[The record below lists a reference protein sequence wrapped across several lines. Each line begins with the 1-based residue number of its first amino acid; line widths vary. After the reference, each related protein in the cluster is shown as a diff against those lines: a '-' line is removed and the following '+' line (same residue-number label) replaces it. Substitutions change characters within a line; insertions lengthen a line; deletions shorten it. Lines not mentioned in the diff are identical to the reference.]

1 MKEHCTSSLDFKN
14 KWQNKL
20 LLSTSWSDF
29 GGGFYDIPNKFMIE
43 RDIYCDL
50 SVQKMN
56 LIFKQKIHIEGSL
69 KEQ

>member
-1 MKEHCTSSLDFKN
+1 MAKYIAT
-14 KWQNKL
+14 
-20 LLSTSWSDF
+20 TSWSDC

-56 LIFKQKIHIEGSL
+56 LIFKQKIHIKVSL
-69 KEQ
+69 KEL

>member
-1 MKEHCTSSLDFKN
+1 MAKYIAT
-14 KWQNKL
+14 
-20 LLSTSWSDF
+20 TSWSDC

-56 LIFKQKIHIEGSL
+56 LIFKQKIHIKGSL